1 MKGYSLMNDIPSIL
15 NKAFQGNEIIPETI
29 LEVVWHIRYLTQS
42 GKQNDYTEES
52 SVLKEYFSSMIHFDM
67 INQVEDCSLTIR
79 YKKDDHLATLALVI
93 KRKEELFEVLLWIK
107 NSLFKGRMKGK
118 HELSTWF
125 RKKKQEELAN
135 YVAGDTIDINDF
147 KYPLRV
153 SKVVV
158 NYKNIEKTVS
168 GFSDLY
174 NEKGYEISK
183 RGYRVPT
190 LEEWIHFANSIEG
203 RTILERQYND
213 KDAYE
218 VCMADAKTVLHVNV
232 KSHKLA
238 ILDFEYRRTHSGPLR
253 DGFYRYV
260 QSPIPETDLFPEG
273 YVNREAARLLG
284 EAEVEYEENLER
296 REPWDC

>member
-1 MKGYSLMNDIPSIL
+1 MHPTQMKGYSLMNDIPSIL

-147 KYPLRV
+147 KYP
-153 SKVVV
+153 VV

-284 EAEVEYEENLER
+284 EAEAEYEEYLER